1 MDTITNSKFSCI
13 NCNRNVDKCYYI
25 FDKLLCN
32 VCDRILQ
39 GGTKECRVCKQQ
51 IDINLFE
58 RPYLTRCK
66 QCAKKATREHY
77 KENKDEY
84 VLCWCGKT
92 VNFFSLFQHKKT
104 KAHLAI
110 MQANN
115 YFN

>member
-1 MDTITNSKFSCI
+1 MDTNSKFNCN

-39 GGTKECRVCKQQ
+39 GGNKECRVCKELK
-51 IDINLFE
+51 DISLFE

-66 QCAKKATREHY
+66 ACSLRLAKEHY

-84 VLCWCGKT
+84 VNCWCGK
-92 VNFFSLFQHKKT
+92 VVKFFSLSQHKKSKT
-104 KAHLAI
+104 HLAI